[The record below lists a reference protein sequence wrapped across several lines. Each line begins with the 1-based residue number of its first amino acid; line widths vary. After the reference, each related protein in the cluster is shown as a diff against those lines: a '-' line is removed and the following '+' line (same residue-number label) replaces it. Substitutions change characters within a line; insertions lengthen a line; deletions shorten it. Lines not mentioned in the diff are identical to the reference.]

1 MSDLNMDVFSSG
13 ALDNIM
19 GLDELDIL
27 IQPEDSKEEDE
38 PKEGDKPVN
47 KEVITPP
54 PSDTKVLKNTEKNPL
69 LPFSKLLEERGFIS
83 IPDGTEIKDI
93 DDIGDLLTN
102 TIRERELSHLS
113 DKQKEMLNWIE
124 SGIPEQDIESH
135 VRFQQSVETITDDIL
150 ESEDETGAA
159 LRKNILSR
167 YYETKGFTETKINK
181 LIAKFEES
189 GEDIEESKEA
199 LAELKKLEES
209 NFKAKQAEYAE
220 AQKKSEESAKEQL
233 QALKTFLGT
242 TKEIVPGKTIS
253 QKEKDEI
260 FNGLTK
266 PVSSMRITGPDGKQ
280 HDRPLNIIEDF
291 LVNSSI
297 EEKAKL
303 AYYIKQT
310 EGFKKN
316 DGFSVKKVKTQVEK
330 EFEEAVRSSDIKEF
344 QNAGPKDLS
353 FLENAEF

>member
-1 MSDLNMDVFSSG
+1 MSDLNMDVFSG
-13 ALDNIM
+13 DALDNIM
-19 GLDELDIL
+19 GVNELDIL
-27 IQPEDSKEEDE
+27 IPPEPKKEDE
-38 PKEGDKPVN
+38 PKEGDEPVN

-54 PSDTKVLKNTEKNPL
+54 PSDTKSSKNTEKNPL

-83 IPDGTEIKDI
+83 IPDGTEINDI

-113 DKQKEMLNWIE
+113 EKQKEMLNWIE
-124 SGIPEQDIESH
+124 SGVPEQDIESH
-135 VRFQQSVETITDDIL
+135 VRFQQSVSDITDDVL
-150 ESEDETGAA
+150 EVEDESGIA
-159 LRKNILSR
+159 LRKSIISR
-167 YYETKGFTETKINK
+167 YYETKGFTEAKINK
-181 LIAKFEES
+181 LVAKLEES

-209 NFKAKQAEYAE
+209 NFNAKQAEYTK
-220 AQKKSEESAKEQL
+220 AQKESEENAKEQL
-233 QALKTFLGT
+233 KSLKTFLGT

-280 HDRPLNIIEDF
+280 QDRPLNIIEDF
-291 LVNSSI
+291 LVNSTI
-297 EEKAKL
+297 EDKAKL
-303 AYYIKQT
+303 AYYIRIT
-310 EGFKKN
+310 EGFKKH
-316 DGFSVKKVKTQVEK
+316 DTFSVKKVKTQVEK

-353 FLENAEF
+353 FLDNAEF

>member
-1 MSDLNMDVFSSG
+1 MDSLNMDVFSN
-13 ALDNIM
+13 AMDNIM
-19 GLDELDIL
+19 GINDLDIL
-27 IQPEDSKEEDE
+27 IKPEEPEEDDKL
-38 PKEGDKPVN
+38 KEGDKPDD
-47 KEVITPP
+47 KEDVQTPP

-83 IPDGTEIKDI
+83 IPEGTEVKDI

-102 TIRERELSHLS
+102 TIRERELSHLT

-124 SGIPEQDIESH
+124 SGVPEQEIESH
-135 VRFQQSVETITDDIL
+135 VRFQQSVENITDDVL
-150 ESEDETGAA
+150 EAEDETGAA
-159 LRKNILSR
+159 LRKGILTR
-167 YYETKGFTETKINK
+167 YYETKGFNETKINK
-181 LIAKFEES
+181 LISKFEES

-209 NFKAKQAEYAE
+209 NFKARQSEYAE
-220 AQKKSEESAKEQL
+220 AQKKAEQTAKEQL
-233 QALKTFLGT
+233 QTLKTFLGT

-266 PVSSMRITGPDGKQ
+266 PVSSMRVTGPDGKPQ
-280 HDRPLNIIEDF
+280 DRPLNIIEDF
-291 LVNSSI
+291 LVNSTI

-316 DGFSVKKVKTQVEK
+316 DSFSIKKAKTQVEK

-353 FLENAEF
+353 FLDNAEF